1 MHSAGLIDLQ
11 VNGFAGVDFNNA
23 ALTADG
29 LDHALWAMLRT
40 GVTTCL
46 PTLITAPEAVLAA
59 RFAALDAAVA
69 GARLGPVM
77 VPGYHLEGPFLNP
90 APGYAGCHPP
100 AAMVDADVGLLER
113 SGRGAAAARSC
124 C

>member
-1 MHSAGLIDLQ
+1 MQSAGLIDLQ

-23 ALTADG
+23 ALTSAA
-29 LDHALWAMLRT
+29 LDRALQAMLRT

-46 PTLITAPEAVLAA
+46 PTLITAPEDALAA

-69 GARLGPVM
+69 GSDLAQAM

-100 AAMVDADVGLLER
+100 AAMV
-113 SGRGAAAARSC
+113 
-124 C
+124 